1 MRVVEELAQDADLSL
16 VPLRFRAVW
25 PGRVRT
31 RDAELENPAPLNL
44 RPHPWIYGSRFGD
57 SGM

>member
-1 MRVVEELAQDADLSL
+1 MEELAQDADLSL

-25 PGRVRT
+25 PVRVRT